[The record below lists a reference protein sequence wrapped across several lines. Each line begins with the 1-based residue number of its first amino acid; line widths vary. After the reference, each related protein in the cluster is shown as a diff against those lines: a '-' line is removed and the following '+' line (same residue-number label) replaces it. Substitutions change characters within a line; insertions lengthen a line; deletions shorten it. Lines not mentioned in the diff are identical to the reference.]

1 MGRTVVV
8 LLSSLVLLA
17 PAVAMA
23 TNEAIAVD
31 TKVLTN
37 AKVERNGKHI
47 GTVQRVMVDP
57 TSGRITHV
65 DILMTE
71 GQQRLI
77 AVPWSGVRLFQDN
90 GGNMTVSLTSR
101 AAGEA
106 SPSASP
112 STSASMPAPVSDVAT
127 AQLRLKDRGYYLGPV

>member
-1 MGRTVVV
+1 
-8 LLSSLVLLA
+8 
-17 PAVAMA
+17 MA

-37 AKVERNGKHI
+37 AKVERNGKHV
-47 GTVQRVMVDP
+47 GTVQRLMVDP

-77 AVPWSGVRLFQDN
+77 AVPWSGVKLFRT
-90 GGNMTVSLTSR
+90 TVGT
-101 AAGEA
+101 
-106 SPSASP
+106 
-112 STSASMPAPVSDVAT
+112 
-127 AQLRLKDRGYYLGPV
+127 